1 LICYPAQA
9 EPFAGCL
16 LMTKSHNFDAV
27 IFDLD
32 GTLIDT
38 ESVALVTGHAA
49 FASVGHAV
57 DLDFMHKLVGMDLP
71 SSTGIIL
78 SHRPGIDIAALNDL
92 WRAEFDARIA
102 QELRLKP
109 GVLELFAQ
117 LALPR
122 AVATSSGRK
131 GAHHKLR
138 LVGLEQE
145 FAHIITLDD
154 VKAAKPAPDPFLLAA
169 KRLGVD
175 PTRCVAFEDSETGAE
190 AAHRAGMHV
199 VQVPDVVPTKGR
211 FAHHVAADI
220 LTGARAVGIIPA
232 T

>member
-1 LICYPAQA
+1 MNLQP
-9 EPFAGCL
+9 
-16 LMTKSHNFDAV
+16 SFDAV

-38 ESVALVTGHAA
+38 ESVALTTGQAA

-57 DLDFMHKLVGMDLP
+57 DLDFMHQLVGRDLP
-71 SSTGIIL
+71 SSTAIIL
-78 SHRPGIDIAALNDL
+78 SHRPGIDLESLNHL
-92 WRAEFDARIA
+92 WRSAFDARIA
-102 QELRLKP
+102 QDLRLKP
-109 GVLELFAQ
+109 GVLELFEQ
-117 LALPR
+117 LTLPR
-122 AVATSSGRK
+122 ALATSSGRT

-138 LVGLEQE
+138 LVGIEAE

-154 VKAAKPAPDPFLLAA
+154 VQAAKPAPDPFLLAA

-175 PTRCVAFEDSETGAE
+175 PARCVAFEDSETGAE
-190 AAHRAGMHV
+190 SAHRAGMHV

-220 LTGARAVGIIPA
+220 LSGARAVGIIPA
-232 T
+232 V